1 MANDLKQSESPQE
14 IQAESQRLAEA
25 FRIFNQASEELSTA
39 YTSLQG
45 QVEALTEELAAAN
58 GALRQQYLEKA
69 ALTERLSLLLSA
81 LPAGVVVLDAGG
93 LVVQANPAAEATLG
107 VSLAAPWVGLLADL
121 VGRKRI
127 IVPAV
132 WLLGL
137 TYLLAAIPGGLGALV
152 FWRFVQGLLTPA
164 VFAVAVAYVN
174 EEWPRSQ
181 TGFVASI
188 YVAGTVL
195 GGFTGRFLTGLMAA
209 RVAWNWA
216 FVALGGLSFLLALL
230 VSAWLPKAKAFS
242 RVADVRGA
250 LRDMAGHLRNRSL
263 LTIYAVGFSILFG
276 LVATFT
282 YITFYL
288 AAPPFS
294 LGPSALGALFAVYL
308 VGVVVTPLAG
318 KWSNRLQGWKLLA
331 MAQVLCIAG
340 TLLSL
345 VRSLPFVIGGL
356 ALCSTGVFVCQIVT
370 SRAIGN
376 VTTKARASAV
386 GWYVTIYYLGGFVGS
401 TAPAFLW
408 SLGGWPACVAF
419 IVAVLVSSLLFV
431 LTVWRRHETWRL
443 QQAAL
448 SVDDV
453 GS

>member
-1 MANDLKQSESPQE
+1 MGSVNRREFTVGMVGFCAFLGLYATQPLLP
-14 IQAESQRLAEA
+14 ILQRT
-25 FRIFNQASEELSTA
+25 FGASKVEV
-39 YTSLQG
+39 SL
-45 QVEALTEELAAAN
+45 TI
-58 GALRQQYLEKA
+58 
-69 ALTERLSLLLSA
+69 SA
-81 LPAGVVVLDAGG
+81 
-93 LVVQANPAAEATLG
+93 ATLG
-107 VSLAAPWVGLLADL
+107 VALAAPWVGLLADL
-121 VGRKRI
+121 VGRKKV

-137 TYLLAAIPGGLGALV
+137 TYLLMAIPGGLGALV

-209 RVAWNWA
+209 RFAWNWA
-216 FVALGGLSFLLALL
+216 FVALGGLSFVLAILI
-230 VSAWLPKAKAFS
+230 STWLPKAKTFS

-250 LRDMAGHLRNRSL
+250 LRDMVGHLRNRSL
-263 LTIYAVGFSILFG
+263 LTIYSVGFTILFG

-294 LGPSALGALFAVYL
+294 LGPSALGSLFAVYL

-318 KWSNRLQGWKLLA
+318 KWSNRIRGWKLLA
-331 MAQVLCIAG
+331 IAQVLCIAG

-345 VRSLPFVIGGL
+345 IRALPFVIGGL

-370 SRAIGN
+370 NRAIGN

-408 SLGGWPACVAF
+408 RLGGWPACVAL
-419 IVAVLVSSLLFV
+419 IVAVLMSSLLFV
-431 LTVWRRHETWRL
+431 LTVWRRREPWRL
-443 QQAAL
+443 QQATL
-448 SVDDV
+448 SLDDV
-453 GS
+453 AS